1 MARKSNSKPV
11 FERKKLSLL
20 VIICNHGVSD
30 VFVEHLQTLEVNLKL
45 TILGN
50 GTVTDELKNILG
62 LSESKKDIIF
72 AVIKNERLDEAFEYI
87 ETRFKLSPKHRGVAF
102 SIKITS
108 LVGVSV
114 YKILSNTIE
123 LKPIGGK

>member
-1 MARKSNSKPV
+1 MARKSNNKPV

-30 VFVEHLQTLEVNLKL
+30 VFVERLQTLEVNLQL

-62 LSESKKDIIF
+62 LNESKKDIIF
-72 AVIKNERLDEAFEYI
+72 AVIKNERLDEAFNYI
-87 ETRFKLSPKHRGVAF
+87 EKRFELSPKHRGIAF